1 MGKPMIWSLDSWENL
16 LYENQRPKKKK
27 KNSEEDEPIQEVEKM

>member
-27 KNSEEDEPIQEVEKM
+27 NSEEDEPIQEVEKM